1 MRILLLDKELVHCRS
16 LHVFEDNFSFEE
28 LKQYSEK
35 SKGQNETIKGAKGHR
50 MEAEDIEICRLRTNT
65 ALATETVKL

>member
-1 MRILLLDKELVHCRS
+1 M
-16 LHVFEDNFSFEE
+16 FEDNFSFEE